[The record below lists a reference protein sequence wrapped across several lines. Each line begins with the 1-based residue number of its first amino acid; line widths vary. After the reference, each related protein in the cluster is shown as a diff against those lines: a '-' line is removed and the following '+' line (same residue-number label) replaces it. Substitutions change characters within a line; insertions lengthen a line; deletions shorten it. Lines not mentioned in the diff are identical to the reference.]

1 MDALEQEMLSE
12 RRPRTLTVLA
22 VLMAVA
28 LVFSW
33 LFAYAFA
40 DALVSAELLKP
51 WSKHSD
57 PRPRWLLGCF
67 TGLMVVFGSAPA
79 MAARMLHRLDGCL
92 RQHRACRPSA
102 QPPAASPHRRHG
114 RRRRR
119 HPRAGP
125 LIYPHPPRLTRANP
139 PTARADRL
147 PPSGG
152 RCHAGTARQTGTQ
165 TASAPSRHPC
175 AAA

>member
-1 MDALEQEMLSE
+1 MLSE

-67 TGLMVVFGSAPA
+67 TGLMVVFGSIA
-79 MAARMLHRLDGCL
+79 LV
-92 RQHRACRPSA
+92 
-102 QPPAASPHRRHG
+102 
-114 RRRRR
+114 
-119 HPRAGP
+119 
-125 LIYPHPPRLTRANP
+125 
-139 PTARADRL
+139 ARALSR
-147 PPSGG
+147 
-152 RCHAGTARQTGTQ
+152 RQLRRIDAMDEDGEDTLEPGL
-165 TASAPSRHPC
+165 
-175 AAA
+175 